1 MSRSISTGA
10 RILVIDPDQGRWV
23 RISSELARAGHTS
36 LEVPDH
42 YDALSVVASQQVD
55 LVLLYIPQDE
65 SIGMDLPNT
74 LRDASATEYVPVI
87 VMAATVDEDHRCMY
101 LEAGAD
107 DVIGENT
114 SGDEMLARI
123 SALLR
128 IKGLHNQL
136 AASRAALQQ
145 ALRRERRLLEKL
157 RRDNAHLQTL
167 ATTDPLTHAQNTRS
181 FHDIMQH
188 EFKAAKRYDYS
199 LSLLMIDVDHFKVVN
214 DTHGHPSGDYILKEM
229 TVILKRSVRESDVV
243 SRTGGEEFTVLL
255 PRADREQAASFA
267 ERIRKEVDAREFIV
281 YGATIQVTI
290 SVGVATYPDD
300 PEITDSQMLVYFADQ
315 ALLAAKETG
324 RDRVVAI
331 SDLEAPTRQRLHR
344 QYMEIPPDDTI
355 TVATEDRAPEVAALE
370 GESEGPLHVPVVDVP
385 QPLSQGD

>member
-1 MSRSISTGA
+1 LREAST
-10 RILVIDPDQGRWV
+10 
-23 RISSELARAGHTS
+23 
-36 LEVPDH
+36 
-42 YDALSVVASQQVD
+42 
-55 LVLLYIPQDE
+55 
-65 SIGMDLPNT
+65 
-74 LRDASATEYVPVI
+74 TEYVPVI

-101 LEAGAD
+101 LDSGAD
-107 DVIGENT
+107 DVIGEET

-123 SALLR
+123 SSLLR

-181 FHDIMQH
+181 FHDIMEH

-255 PRADREQAASFA
+255 PQADRGQANTFA
-267 ERIRKEVDAREFIV
+267 ERIRKEVAAREFIV

-290 SVGVATYPDD
+290 SVGVATYPED
-300 PEITDSQMLVYFADQ
+300 PEITDSQMLLYFADQ
-315 ALLAAKETG
+315 ALLSAKETG

-331 SDLEAPTRQRLHR
+331 SDLEAATRQRLHR
-344 QYMEIPPDDTI
+344 QYMEIPHDDAI
-355 TVATEDRAPEVAALE
+355 TVATEDGVPEVAGQE
-370 GESEGPLHVPVVDVP
+370 GESEESLHVPVADFP
-385 QPLSQGD
+385 QPSSEGD